1 MKKLMV
7 FAMAAMVALASC
19 TKTELVDNSA
29 PTPIS
34 LKAVTG
40 KMTKAEQTSNN
51 FLQDL
56 GVIAYVHNTSD
67 LYFDNAKFIKK
78 SETVTNDGGGSS
90 TVTYW
95 DGGKYWPFESS
106 LNFVVYS
113 PYNAATTYNYANS
126 TLSVSNVNITPD
138 LGDDQLLDMGDQID
152 YLYGSE
158 YFKGIDEDSDQL
170 PDGYDKNSGNVATT
184 LKHASAK
191 LTLSFKGSDVVIKSV
206 SIKDAVFEGSYVVTY
221 PTGVAVWDYEETQN
235 VTKLNWE
242 SAPLTNE
249 PTENSISVMVV
260 PTTAPDVKIRY
271 RITGTQTDLDANI
284 TLSDQ
289 LVAGCEHTYV
299 ITVTPRAIQ
308 FGNPSINGW
317 GTGTATNPPTIN

>member
-1 MKKLMV
+1 MV
-7 FAMAAMVALASC
+7 FAMVAMVALASC

-34 LKAVTG
+34 FKAVTG

-113 PYNAATTYNYANS
+113 PYNQATTYNYANS

-138 LGDDQLLDMGDQID
+138 LGNDQLLDMEEQID

-170 PDGYDKNSGNVATT
+170 PDGYDKSSGNVATT

-221 PTGVAVWDYEETQN
+221 PTGEADWDYVETES
-235 VTKLNWE
+235 VTKLNWV
-242 SAPLTNE
+242 SASLTDD
-249 PTENSISVMVV
+249 PTDNSISVMVV
-260 PTTAPDVKIRY
+260 PTDAPDVKISY
-271 RITGTQTDLDANI
+271 RITGTEKDLDANI
-284 TLSDQ
+284 SLSDQ
-289 LVAGCEHTYV
+289 LVPGCEHVYV
-299 ITVTPRAIQ
+299 ITVTPQTIKFAT
-308 FGNPSINGW
+308 PTVTDW
-317 GTGTATNPPTIN
+317 GAGTATNPPTIK